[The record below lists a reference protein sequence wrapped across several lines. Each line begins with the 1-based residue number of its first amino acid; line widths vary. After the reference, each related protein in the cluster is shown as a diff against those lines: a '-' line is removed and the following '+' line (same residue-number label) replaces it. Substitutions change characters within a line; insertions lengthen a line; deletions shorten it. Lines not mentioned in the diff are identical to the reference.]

1 MWAYRVSVLK
11 IARRLAAI
19 VGWLVVLYVGTVFAI
34 LMALMP
40 PSVQKGL
47 KFSMRDGLASTDCER
62 YFWKKK
68 QGSLFNVV
76 DTLWNFEYWSAN
88 FGVHQEILQS
98 SNCLSLMAK
107 VAARNSRAAPV
118 TIVVVNDVGDVV
130 MRFKFSSRSN

>member
-47 KFSMRDGLASTDCER
+47 KISMKKGLASTNCES

-76 DTLWNFEYWSAN
+76 DTLWNFEYWSTN
-88 FGVHQEILQS
+88 FRVHQGILQS
-98 SNCLSLMAK
+98 PNCLSLMAK
-107 VAARNSRAAPV
+107 VAEENSRLAPI
-118 TIVVVNDVGDVV
+118 TIVVVNDGSDVF
-130 MRFKFSSRSN
+130 MKFKFFSKGN